1 MKIFKH
7 RGDIYI
13 SKSDYTKSSGETK
26 ILMALLM
33 VIVAVTLVFVVM
45 LSQKY
50 SSVAQ
55 FFADG
60 KVTTSQVQNADDT
73 VLPKVSGKTNYLII
87 ETDDNKKTVHYLYLL
102 QADKDNLAYKIS
114 VLSPKMDING
124 STPNEIINE
133 GGGALLQS
141 KLAEYFG
148 FEIDYYAQ
156 FETNKFVQFAN
167 KLGNFVYISPR
178 EIKYDVKSEDDAY
191 ALHISEGEQIID
203 GKQLSDLIRYY
214 SNDDLNL
221 TAANEAMLYAIT
233 ELFNTEN
240 FNDCEALFK
249 LFIHCSSTN
258 ITVRDFEKGKDAL
271 QVFCYKNTDITIY
284 SSTPQYDGDVLTQDS
299 MQDIKGYFNK

>member
-13 SKSDYTKSSGETK
+13 PKSGYTKSSRETR
-26 ILMALLM
+26 ILISLLV
-33 VIVAVTLVFVVM
+33 VIVAVTMIFVLL

-55 FFADG
+55 FFSDG
-60 KVTTSQVQNADDT
+60 KESTSQNQNSDEII
-73 VLPKVSGKTNYLII
+73 LPQISGKTNYLII
-87 ETDDNKKTVHYLYLL
+87 ETDDNRQSVHYMFLL

-114 VLSPKMDING
+114 VLSPKMNIDG
-124 STPNEIINE
+124 STPIDIINE
-133 GGGALLQS
+133 GGGALLQT
-141 KLAEYFG
+141 KLTEYFG

-156 FETNKFVQFAN
+156 FEANKFVKFAN

-178 EIKYDVKSEDDAY
+178 EIKYDVGGEDDPF

-203 GKQLSDLIRYY
+203 AKQLSDLLRYY
-214 SNDDLNL
+214 SNDNFN
-221 TAANEAMLYAIT
+221 TAAANEAMLYAVT

-240 FNDCEALFK
+240 FEDCEALFK
-249 LFIHCSSTN
+249 LFISCASTN
-258 ITVRDFEKGKDAL
+258 ITVRDFENGKDAL

-284 SSTPQYDGDVLTQDS
+284 SSVAQYSDADLTQDS
-299 MQDIKGYFNK
+299 KQDIKGYFSK